1 MTPPTP
7 SPRELLKLAHARMPF
22 GKYQGRYL
30 SDLPLSYLIWFRQR
44 GFPETALG
52 RQLAAI
58 LEIKD
63 NGLEGLLSQVRKEFP
78 RESP

>member
-1 MTPPTP
+1 MTPPAP
-7 SPRELLKLAHARMPF
+7 SHRELLRLAHARMPF

-30 SDLPLSYLIWFRQR
+30 SDLPLPYLVWFRQR

-63 NGLEGLLSQVRKEFP
+63 NGLEGLLRKVREEFP